1 MKEFI
6 DYILFSNVINFAI
19 IVALFIVVFTKTNFG
34 KQMISVVNDIPKKI
48 ENIVSS
54 SIDEKENSLKKLDN
68 VNEQLKHLPDEIKDI
83 NQSADNN
90 IKNLAVKFQNE
101 IEQKKQDIEVN
112 GKRILNLETKK
123 FQQKLTGIISE
134 VSVKLAKEN
143 AEVQFKN
150 NPNLH
155 NKYIE
160 NAINGIDEISL

>member
-1 MKEFI
+1 MKEVI
-6 DYILFSNVINFAI
+6 EIILFSNILNLVI
-19 IVALFIVVFTKTNFG
+19 IVFAFALACAKTG
-34 KQMISVVNDIPKKI
+34 LGEKLSSAINDIPKKI
-48 ENIVSS
+48 ENFVNS
-54 SIDEKENSLKKLDN
+54 SIEEKESSLKKLDN
-68 VNEQLKHLPDEIKDI
+68 INEQIKRLPDEIKDI
-83 NQSADNN
+83 NQSAENN
-90 IKNLAVKFQNE
+90 IKNLEVKFQNE

-134 VSVKLAKEN
+134 VSVKLAREN

-160 NAINGIDEISL
+160 KAINGIDEINL